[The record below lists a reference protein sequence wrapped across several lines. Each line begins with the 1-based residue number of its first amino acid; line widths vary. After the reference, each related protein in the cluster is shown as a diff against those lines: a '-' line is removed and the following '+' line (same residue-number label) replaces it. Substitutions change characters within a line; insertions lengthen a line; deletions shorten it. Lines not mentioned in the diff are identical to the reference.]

1 MKFPIPILSIPLIFS
16 LCLGAIIMPENAI
29 YSDALPALTLFT
41 THSTENSSNHNNG
54 NVDDHHDVAP
64 RGVIDC
70 KICDYVT
77 SHLNTTLFNNPKVL
91 SFVTADIQKL
101 CTVLPASLQNECNAE
116 AVNIA
121 PFVLEQIGSFIASEG
136 CHDLGVCP

>member
-1 MKFPIPILSIPLIFS
+1 MKVPVPILSIPLIFS

-29 YSDALPALTLFT
+29 YPDAN

-54 NVDDHHDVAP
+54 NVDDHHVAP

-77 SHLNTTLFNNPKVL
+77 AHLNTTLFNNPKVL
-91 SFVTADIQKL
+91 SFVTADIQKI
-101 CTVLPASLQNECNAE
+101 CTVLPASLQNACNAE

>member
-1 MKFPIPILSIPLIFS
+1 
-16 LCLGAIIMPENAI
+16 MPENAI
-29 YSDALPALTLFT
+29 YPDALPALPF
-41 THSTENSSNHNNG
+41 HSTENSSNHHTNG
-54 NVDDHHDVAP
+54 NVDDHRVAP

-77 SHLNTTLFNNPKVL
+77 YHLNTTLFNNPKVL
-91 SFVTADIQKL
+91 SFVTEDIQKI
-101 CTVLPASLQNECNAE
+101 CTVLPASLQNDCNAE
-116 AVNIA
+116 AVNIV